1 MNSCSP
7 SEGFDVIRKE
17 VNMSGSE
24 AVKRGSQ
31 KLIAQLSQKG
41 ESITV
46 EDVRAAL
53 NVSNEVQFKLLR
65 WHVRGLP
72 PAEIELNAS
81 LQVSQQH
88 LGEVVQRIVNTKD
101 LAAGIEIFPYGIP
114 VPDIAVVNFTNVPP
128 EVGG

>member
-1 MNSCSP
+1 
-7 SEGFDVIRKE
+7 
-17 VNMSGSE
+17 MSGSE

-31 KLIAQLSQKG
+31 KLITQLSQKG

-53 NVSNEVQFKLLR
+53 DVSSEAQFKLLR

-81 LQVSQQH
+81 LEVSQKY
-88 LGEVVQRIVNTKD
+88 LGEVVQKIVNAKD